1 LYAAGSQSTADEPDE
16 QPMGERKR
24 SLISFSFNRSV
35 RMEGRS
41 QLLTANAGAVIVRQA
56 HDLLTKAGRC
66 LPRLCRRRRKFRIDH
81 SDAKILR
88 TLVSLRTQGYE
99 RLSDVDRLR
108 DDPVLRVACSDHR
121 GERAA
126 DDRLPSKSTLS
137 RGLRRLASKQRLE
150 WMEELLV
157 EQAAQAVKAEGC
169 KLRTVTLDIDSTSI
183 ESYGLLGG
191 AAYSGHYRTRCFHPL
206 FIMLGDEGHLL
217 AADLRPGNVSSN
229 HGAVELLTRTIARV
243 EQSIASVGLIRG
255 DSGFMSPKILEAL
268 EGLKKPPAYIFRLN
282 SNSKLARL
290 GIPSLERPSSPRTK
304 EPREWLTEI
313 DYKAARWKKARR
325 VIIVNIERP
334 GELFVHQF
342 YLVTNSTLA
351 AERVLALY
359 RQRGTAEARLGEWK
373 SAVPPTLSCTSRV
386 RGLKR
391 DRHLGAAFAANRVA
405 LMVSALAYN
414 TLHLLRRLSGKP
426 SRKKHGDGG
435 ISLMRTRRTLLAVA
449 GRVVRSGRRLTLM
462 VPSDDAIALG
472 RVVQKLERGL
482 ELAAA

>member
-1 LYAAGSQSTADEPDE
+1 
-16 QPMGERKR
+16 MGERER
-24 SLISFSFNRSV
+24 SSISFSFNRSI
-35 RMEGRS
+35 RMEGRP
-41 QLLTANAGAVIVRQA
+41 QMLTANAGAVIVRQA
-56 HDLLTKAGRC
+56 HDLLTKASRSV
-66 LPRLCRRRRKFRIDH
+66 PRLCRRRRKFRIDH
-81 SDAKILR
+81 SDTKILR
-88 TLVSLRTQGYE
+88 TLVSLRTLGYE

-108 DDPVLRVACSDHR
+108 DDPVLRVACSDNR

-157 EQAAQAVKAEGC
+157 EQAAQAVKAEGR
-169 KLRTVTLDIDSTSI
+169 KLRAVTLDIDSTPI
-183 ESYGLLGG
+183 ESHGELGG
-191 AAYSGHYRTRCFHPL
+191 AAYNGHYRTRCFHPL

-243 EQSIASVGLIRG
+243 EQSIAPVGLVRG

-268 EGLKKPPAYIFRLN
+268 EGLRKPPSYIFRLN
-282 SNSKLARL
+282 RNSKLARL
-290 GIPSLERPSSPRTK
+290 AEPSLARPSGPRTK
-304 EPREWLTEI
+304 EPREWLAELE
-313 DYKAARWKKARR
+313 YKAARWEKSRR

-342 YLVTNSTLA
+342 YLVTNSRLP

-373 SAVPPTLSCTSRV
+373 SAAPPTLSCTSRV
-386 RGLKR
+386 RGQKR
-391 DRHLGAAFAANRVA
+391 SRHLGAAFAANRA
-405 LMVSALAYN
+405 AFMVSALAYN

-426 SRKKHGDGG
+426 SHKKPGDGG

-449 GRVVRSGRRLTLM
+449 GRVVSSGRRMTLL
-462 VPSDDAIALG
+462 VPSNEAIALG
-472 RVVQKLERGL
+472 RVVQKLE
-482 ELAAA
+482 LAAA